1 MPGLARRGS
10 GSSRSGAGRDP
21 IRGPVRVVFLDVDG
35 TLTDGSISFSAGG
48 DGRSFWIRDG
58 IALQWAREQG
68 VLPVVISGRA
78 SPAVERRMRDLDLEF
93 YLDARDKVDVAR
105 SVLDRER
112 VAWAACVMIGDDLP
126 DVALMK
132 RVGWPIAV
140 GDAHPEVKRVAKL
153 VTRARGG
160 RGAVREAMER
170 VLRHNGGWRRVLER
184 YGAR

>member
-1 MPGLARRGS
+1 MPELARRGS

-78 SPAVERRMRDLDLEF
+78 SPAVERRDRRG
-93 YLDARDKVDVAR
+93 LDAGDLAGAR
-105 SVLDRER
+105 QELR
-112 VAWAACVMIGDDLP
+112 AGD
-126 DVALMK
+126 
-132 RVGWPIAV
+132 RVGPWARRFRLRSAV
-140 GDAHPEVKRVAKL
+140 SHACLRRAALSARHSA
-153 VTRARGG
+153 RARG
-160 RGAVREAMER
+160 AS
-170 VLRHNGGWRRVLER
+170 RRC
-184 YGAR
+184 A